1 MSDFK
6 SCSVQKKK
14 AAPLLGPQFKEADR
28 KGIRKGKC
36 LASFRELERTT
47 GNVENKGRNSSV
59 SAASS
64 LLVKACTCR
73 TKMGAIGAVD
83 RSSIESVAGQ

>member
-1 MSDFK
+1 MIDFE
-6 SCSVQKKK
+6 SCSVHKK

-47 GNVENKGRNSSV
+47 GNVENKGRDSSV

-64 LLVKACTCR
+64 LLKEACTCR
-73 TKMGAIGAVD
+73 TKMGTTRAPHN
-83 RSSIESVAGQ
+83 RSIESLAGQ